1 MNQIAITIIP
11 IFAIVGLGLLAGW
24 RGFLPASFLEPANRL
39 VFYIAIPAMIFRS
52 ISGVSLHAQF
62 NLQVLWISLASL
74 LAIFIAC
81 WVLSSVFKVS
91 WKSKATFIQGSMHGN
106 LGYIGLAVAFYY
118 LGDDGLAK
126 ASILAGFIMILQNFL
141 AVVVLQTHSENLS
154 SKINPI
160 KIFWKVMGNPVI
172 LSALA
177 GILFSAAGFTMPVVV
192 DRSLKILSGLALPT
206 ALLVIGA
213 TLSLTLVRK
222 RIVHVV
228 SICFFKLVL
237 LPGTGFVGFLLFA
250 IPAKEFLPALILLAS
265 PTATISFVM
274 AKEMKADS
282 DLAVAA
288 ISATTL
294 LSSFSISVWLR
305 LAG

>member
-24 RGFLPASFLEPANRL
+24 RGFLPASFLGPANRL

-160 KIFWKVMGNPVI
+160 KIFWKIMGNPVI

-177 GILFSAAGFTMPVVV
+177 GILFSAAGFTIPVVV

-228 SICFFKLVL
+228 SICLFKLVL

>member
-1 MNQIAITIIP
+1 MNQIAVTIIP
-11 IFAIVGLGLLAGW
+11 IFAIVCLGLLAGW
-24 RGFLPASFLEPANRL
+24 RGFLPAAFFEPANRL

-62 NLQVLWISLASL
+62 NPRVLWICLASIL
-74 LAIFIAC
+74 TVFIVC
-81 WVLSSVFKVS
+81 WCLSVLFKVS

-126 ASILAGFIMILQNFL
+126 AGILAGFIMILQNLL
-141 AVVVLQTHSENLS
+141 AVIVLQTHSENAS
-154 SKINPI
+154 SRIDPVRI
-160 KIFWKVMGNPVI
+160 LWKVMGNPVV
-172 LSALA
+172 LSALG
-177 GILFSAAGFTMPVVV
+177 GILFSAAGYTLPLVI
-192 DRSLKILSGLALPT
+192 DRSLSILSGLALPT
-206 ALLVIGA
+206 ALLIIGA
-213 TLSLTLVRK
+213 TLSLSRVMK
-222 RIVHVV
+222 RIVHVIF
-228 SICFFKLVL
+228 ICVFKLLVL
-237 LPGTGFVGFLLFA
+237 PAVGFVLFLLFGIA
-250 IPAKEFLPALILLAS
+250 VKDFLPALILLSS

-294 LSSFSISVWLR
+294 LSAFTISLWLR